1 MCVLNIYSRPS
12 RFQYPLSAEND
23 VIRDESPFNHCNNEK
38 MLVSTKSI
46 CDAFSFSCVN
56 TLMAFLTLSL
66 QGGDDDGQDPQGE
79 CEAGQGQVQDPAG
92 GEEGQHKEEGGSVR
106 EHVS

>member
-1 MCVLNIYSRPS
+1 MLAYTLVNLN
-12 RFQYPLSAEND
+12 
-23 VIRDESPFNHCNNEK
+23 V
-38 MLVSTKSI
+38 
-46 CDAFSFSCVN
+46 
-56 TLMAFLTLSL
+56 TLSL

-92 GEEGQHKEEGGSVR
+92 GEEGQHKEEGRSIR